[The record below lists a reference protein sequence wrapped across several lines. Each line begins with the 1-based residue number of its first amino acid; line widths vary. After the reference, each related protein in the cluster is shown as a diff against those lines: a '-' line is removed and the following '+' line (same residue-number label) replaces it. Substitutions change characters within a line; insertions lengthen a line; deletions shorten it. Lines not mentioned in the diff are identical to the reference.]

1 MGEIYLTK
9 KIVFTSIYDINFF
22 PPKPA
27 IKEVPDWYKN
37 TPEYI
42 GNQGKKITEAGST
55 PHTIKKCIPVFDA
68 ITAGYILYT
77 QVDIQIT
84 QKNGLPYYFWPSQ
97 NPISF
102 HPIEQAP
109 LHPTKNEAP
118 YPKWNNPYAIITP
131 PGYSTLFLPPIHNPN
146 KIFTILEGVV
156 DTDIYKAPV
165 NFPFVL
171 NDVKW
176 EGIIEA
182 GTPMA
187 QVIPIKRDSWK
198 YEIGSNNERIE
209 QEMIT
214 NKLKTMFFNSYKKQF
229 WSRKEYK

>member
-1 MGEIYLTK
+1 MKEIT
-9 KIVFTSIYDINFF
+9 FTNVLGLDFF

-27 IKEVPDWYKN
+27 VKEVPEWYKN
-37 TPEYI
+37 TPEYT
-42 GNQGKKITEAGST
+42 GNQGKKIDGTNT

-77 QVDIQIT
+77 QVDIQVS
-84 QKNGLPYYFWPSQ
+84 QADDLPYYTWSDQ
-97 NPISF
+97 GAISF

-109 LHPTKNEAP
+109 LHPVRNEAP
-118 YPKWNNPYAIITP
+118 YPKWNNPYAITTP
-131 PGYSTLFLPPIHNPN
+131 PGYSTLFTAPMHRESV
-146 KIFTILEGVV
+146 FTILDGIV
-156 DTDIYKAPV
+156 DTDTYKAPV

-176 EGIIEA
+176 EGIIPA

-187 QVIPIKRDSWK
+187 QVIPFKRESWEHK
-198 YEIGSNNERIE
+198 IGSDKERIE
-209 QEMIT
+209 QDKIT
-214 NKLKTMFFNSYKKQF
+214 RKLKTLFFNSYKRQF

>member
-1 MGEIYLTK
+1 VKTIE
-9 KIVFTSIYDINFF
+9 FTNVLGLDFF

-27 IKEVPDWYKN
+27 IRSIPDWYRD

-42 GNQGKKITEAGST
+42 ESLGRKYDISGNPPS
-55 PHTIKKCIPVFDA
+55 TIKKCIPVLDA
-68 ITAGYILYT
+68 MTSGYILYT
-77 QVDIQIT
+77 QVDIQVT
-84 QKNGLPYYFWPSQ
+84 QENGLPYFVWTSQ
-97 NPISF
+97 APISF

-109 LHPTKNEAP
+109 LHPARNEAP
-118 YPKWNNPYAIITP
+118 YPKWNNPYAIKTP
-131 PGYSTLFLPPIHNPN
+131 PGYSSLFLPPMHNPN
-146 KIFTILEGVV
+146 KVFTILEGLV
-156 DTDIYKAPV
+156 DTDKYSAPV

-171 NDVKW
+171 NNVKW

-198 YEIGSNNERIE
+198 HTIGLQKEREE
-209 QEMIT
+209 QNMIT
-214 NKLKTMFFNSYKKQF
+214 LKLKTILFNSYKKQF